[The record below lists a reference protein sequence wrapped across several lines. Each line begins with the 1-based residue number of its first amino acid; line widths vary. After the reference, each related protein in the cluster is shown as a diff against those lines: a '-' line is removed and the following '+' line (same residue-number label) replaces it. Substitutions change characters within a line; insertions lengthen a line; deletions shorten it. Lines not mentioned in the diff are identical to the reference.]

1 MQIGDCWFDIPARQ
15 LFGQKDGQ
23 VLCLSDDEFNV
34 LDLLVSQ
41 QDKVVS
47 RQALLVVLEEHANS
61 ELVLIDIIHTLRTSL
76 GNKYAPLI
84 ETVADQGF
92 MLHSRLKRSRSS
104 LTDSPYQTMSVVLY
118 SLLTA
123 AILLMVFWL
132 YSEVD
137 TPKNIEGYY
146 TREVTLLGGAL
157 LPVNIY
163 PVPRTAGRK
172 AREKQ
177 VDYFIQQLKQCT
189 QVPWEQVS
197 VSFSTDGNMLNLLLF
212 KRESGV
218 PEYENI
224 KVYQDDVNI
233 SFIDPAWL
241 EKAGV
246 CGR

>member
-1 MQIGDCWFDIPARQ
+1 MQIGDCWFDIPTRQ

-41 QDKVVS
+41 KDKVVS
-47 RQALLVVLEEHANS
+47 RQALLAVLEEHANP
-61 ELVLIDIIHTLRTSL
+61 ELVLVDIIHTLKTRL

-92 MLHSRLKRSRSS
+92 MLHTRLKRSRSS
-104 LTDSPYQTMSVVLY
+104 LADSPYQAMSVVLY

-146 TREVTLLGGAL
+146 THEVSLQGGAL

-163 PVPRTAGRK
+163 PVPRIAGHK
-172 AREKQ
+172 DREKQ
-177 VDYFIQQLKQCT
+177 VDYLIQQLKQCP

-212 KRESGV
+212 KREDGV

-224 KVYQDDVNI
+224 KVYQNDINI

-241 EKAGV
+241 VKAGV